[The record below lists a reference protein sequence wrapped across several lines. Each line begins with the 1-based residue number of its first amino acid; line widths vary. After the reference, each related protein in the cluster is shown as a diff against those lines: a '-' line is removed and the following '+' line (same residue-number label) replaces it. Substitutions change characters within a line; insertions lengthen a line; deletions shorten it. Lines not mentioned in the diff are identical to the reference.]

1 MVESDTE
8 NLKLE
13 AIKRLVSVRVGRE
26 GGEFVSQATT
36 ACVCVRVRVCVCVW
50 CVCACVRVC
59 TCVHCLCVYA
69 CVMSGMEEV
78 TKWSV
83 DRCSCV

>member
-13 AIKRLVSVRVGRE
+13 AIKRLVSVRVERE
-26 GGEFVSQATT
+26 GG
-36 ACVCVRVRVCVCVW
+36 VCQPSHHCVRVCVCVHL
-50 CVCACVRVC
+50 CTCACMRVC
-59 TCVHCLCVYA
+59 VLLVCVYA

-78 TKWSV
+78 TK
-83 DRCSCV
+83 